1 MQRVGVFV
9 QPLAVVKKCEQLH
22 HQQVGFALGADF
34 HAMQTNARPMRGAV
48 IAIAFN
54 FELRQHVLQ
63 QARAVE
69 CSGP

>member
-1 MQRVGVFV
+1 M
-9 QPLAVVKKCEQLH
+9 
-22 HQQVGFALGADF
+22 QQVGFALGADF

-48 IAIAFN
+48 IAIALY

-69 CSGP
+69 FWGGGDAV